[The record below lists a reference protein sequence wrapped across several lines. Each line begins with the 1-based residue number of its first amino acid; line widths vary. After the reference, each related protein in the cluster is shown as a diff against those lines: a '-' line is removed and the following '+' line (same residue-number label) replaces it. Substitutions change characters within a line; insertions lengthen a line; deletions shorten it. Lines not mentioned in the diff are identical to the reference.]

1 LLLEVTMPFFFPF
14 KNIIINCHMQIWW
27 RHEFSKGCSRE
38 WYTSG
43 FLISLPFLFS
53 KSLAYHIL
61 AFILIFP
68 CLIQV
73 LAFEAG
79 RKHKIRVN
87 TISAGI
93 LAIPS

>member
-1 LLLEVTMPFFFPF
+1 ML
-14 KNIIINCHMQIWW
+14 
-27 RHEFSKGCSRE
+27 
-38 WYTSG
+38 
-43 FLISLPFLFS
+43 
-53 KSLAYHIL
+53 
-61 AFILIFP
+61 P

-93 LAIPS
+93 LAIPNKLNLEHERNCSDLLHLCNPKIIAI